1 MLAAGCGL
9 GCTNSATRF
18 AKSGLTFESGTAAAR
33 AIVRNDFL
41 CSTATIALATEGIQR
56 MLRTAES
63 IMQSGMKPLVA
74 IGTLVAFAFTI
85 VAGDGYAQS
94 TQSKRHKP
102 RPVVV
107 VHPLYVAPPPSIPP
121 PPPSPYAPYY
131 YSEWNPYSAYS
142 VYDHLSGGRQQCQ
155 LPTEPCDNNHRVS
168 N

>member
-1 MLAAGCGL
+1 L
-9 GCTNSATRF
+9 F
-18 AKSGLTFESGTAAAR
+18 
-33 AIVRNDFL
+33 NDDY
-41 CSTATIALATEGIQR
+41 ALATGGIQR
-56 MLRTAES
+56 MLQSAES

-131 YSEWNPYSAYS
+131 YSEWNPFSAYS